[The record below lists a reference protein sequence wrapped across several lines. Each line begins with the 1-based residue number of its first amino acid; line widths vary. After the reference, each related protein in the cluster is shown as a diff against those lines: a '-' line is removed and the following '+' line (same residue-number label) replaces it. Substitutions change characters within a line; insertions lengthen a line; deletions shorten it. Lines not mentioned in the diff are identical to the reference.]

1 MKLFFKKNF
10 IKKKYVIVC
19 LIIFFLYLGYNLNY
33 YVYDYI
39 YDNLTSLQE
48 RKVALGMFLSKLFK
62 DKICSKYNI
71 HYNHVTNGT
80 ITFSKNNIY
89 YNNREINPIG
99 SDYIVSNKYKC
110 NAILKN
116 NDIDIPKSY
125 LWNNDLTNNDNLK
138 RINKLLSFPLVVKD
152 NFGERGKDVYLNITS
167 NSELMK
173 YVNKIRNNYD
183 TDIIIEE
190 QVALNKYR
198 IFVLYNKIIYIQYH
212 NNPEVIGDGSQN
224 VDELIKEYP
233 NKSVRKL
240 MGGDDY
246 KIKYIDHKLIKN
258 QGYELN
264 DILEKGKTLTV
275 TNVAGRS
282 NGSVA
287 YDIDISKVPKCITN
301 KIIYATKIL
310 NLNIAGVDYL
320 TNDITSSKFG
330 KILEINARPGFTWS
344 PNIDYNIH
352 RLVETLFPNQNNNIP
367 VPDFKSSF

>member
-1 MKLFFKKNF
+1 MKLFLKKNL

-39 YDNLTSLQE
+39 YDNFTSLE
-48 RKVALGMFLSKLFK
+48 EKKGALGMFRSKRFK

-71 HYNHVTNGT
+71 HYYPVTNRT
-80 ITFSKNNIY
+80 IIFSKNNIY

-152 NFGERGKDVYLNITS
+152 NFGERGKDVYLNITN

-301 KIIYATKIL
+301 KIIYATKIF

-330 KILEINARPGFTWS
+330 KILEINANPGFTVS

>member
-1 MKLFFKKNF
+1 MKLFFKKNL

-39 YDNLTSLQE
+39 YDNLTSLEE
-48 RKVALGMFLSKLFK
+48 RKGALGMFRAKVFK

-71 HYNHVTNGT
+71 HYNPVTNRT
-80 ITFSKNNIY
+80 IIFSKNNIY
-89 YNNREINPIG
+89 YNSREINPIG
-99 SDYIVSNKYKC
+99 SGYIVSNKYKC

-152 NFGERGKDVYLNITS
+152 NFGQQGKDVYLNITS

-198 IFVLYNKIIYIQYH
+198 IFVLYNKII
-212 NNPEVIGDGSQN
+212 
-224 VDELIKEYP
+224 
-233 NKSVRKL
+233 
-240 MGGDDY
+240 
-246 KIKYIDHKLIKN
+246 
-258 QGYELN
+258 
-264 DILEKGKTLTV
+264 
-275 TNVAGRS
+275 
-282 NGSVA
+282 
-287 YDIDISKVPKCITN
+287 
-301 KIIYATKIL
+301 
-310 NLNIAGVDYL
+310 
-320 TNDITSSKFG
+320 
-330 KILEINARPGFTWS
+330 
-344 PNIDYNIH
+344 
-352 RLVETLFPNQNNNIP
+352 
-367 VPDFKSSF
+367 